1 MIYFLSMKIYFSMKK
16 EKILK
21 VIFIIF
27 VLILL
32 IKSFYQSNILIS
44 IIEVSFDKTKYISK
58 ISILKSF
65 DWIKKKKKFNKDKT
79 Q

>member
-65 DWIKKKKKFNKDKT
+65 D
-79 Q
+79 